1 MGRSWADVGRSW
13 ADVGRS
19 WADVI
24 VFADH
29 FTLHASDVVASSE
42 ENLSEDI
49 DLSIHDSEEGLG
61 GASLDDDD
69 AW

>member
-1 MGRSWADVGRSW
+1 M
-13 ADVGRS
+13 
-19 WADVI
+19 I
-24 VFADH
+24 VFGDH